1 MVKKTINLYLIS
13 TLSPPNLNILHNF
26 CHNEN
31 CWQRFTLTFEPNNLI
46 TVIEVFPNMNEI
58 KNLIILILI
67 VGLGGYGCS
76 SKKGMEEVKQTVSLP
91 NIASQQEEKA
101 IQKEQI
107 LKQVQDYIE
116 KKEYEQAV
124 LELNKAI
131 ELDPEDA
138 TLYYTLGDLY
148 EQLGKDKESV
158 EAFVK
163 ALQFDKKREIVS
175 QEDAQEIRKQGNKEI
190 GNEKEAGK

>member
-1 MVKKTINLYLIS
+1 
-13 TLSPPNLNILHNF
+13 
-26 CHNEN
+26 
-31 CWQRFTLTFEPNNLI
+31 
-46 TVIEVFPNMNEI
+46 MNEI

-67 VGLGGYGCS
+67 VGLAGYGCS
-76 SKKGMEEVKQTVSLP
+76 SKKGMEEGKQTATLP
-91 NIASQQEEKA
+91 DITSQQEDKD

-138 TLYYTLGDLY
+138 SLYYTLGDIY

-158 EAFVK
+158 EAFLK
-163 ALQFDKKREIVS
+163 ALQLDKKKEIVS
-175 QEDAQEIRKQGNKEI
+175 QEDTQEIRKQGNKEI
-190 GNEKEAGK
+190 GNGKEARK